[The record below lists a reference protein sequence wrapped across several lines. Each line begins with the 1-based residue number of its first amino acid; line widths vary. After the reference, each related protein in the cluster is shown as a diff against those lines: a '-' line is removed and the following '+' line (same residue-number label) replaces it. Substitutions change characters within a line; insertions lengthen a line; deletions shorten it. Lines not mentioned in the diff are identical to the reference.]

1 MKNKDII
8 IVKKIIEYCIQIKEA
23 LEMFNN
29 DFTKFK
35 SVSVFQNACCMCI
48 LQIGELCKLVSV
60 ELRNEEKIIPWK
72 EWCGIRDVFAH
83 QYSNIDF
90 ESAWDTIQHDLPELE
105 KQMRRILENI
115 K

>member
-29 DFTKFK
+29 DFNKFK

-48 LQIGELCKLVSV
+48 LQIGELCKLVST
-60 ELRNEEKIIPWK
+60 ELRNEENMIPWK

-90 ESAWDTIQHDLPELE
+90 ESAWDTIQYDLPELE